1 MMAKSMEQVLMENY
15 SDFDPLCL
23 VLVEDKG
30 DGVYFKRQN
39 WPAEWGTAPT
49 DEQIQA
55 WMSE

>member
-1 MMAKSMEQVLMENY
+1 MTKSMEQVLMENY